1 MSSTLLQHRS
11 ASIGVIILLA
21 ATAFVRP
28 SEASTSSDW
37 LPHPAG
43 ATWTYQWTDS
53 VYSTTPTTEQV
64 TVDSSTANSFVL
76 AWTTDGLGNP
86 DAAQTGNGTFSF
98 QETNNGLD
106 ATDWSSTPPPASFPV
121 LCASAS
127 SCGNSLA
134 DTWYD
139 VIWGSRTPLLSEP
152 LIKGTTWS
160 STGGASNDVT
170 GTSTYLGQERISV
183 PAFSAPVTAAKVRTE
198 ITQTGALG
206 DPYGSGIRTV
216 WWVWGVGPVKV
227 VFAHSGGTGAP
238 VTTSVL
244 ESTTLTPPAAP
255 PDDDFFPFVKGQK
268 ATYRWTNSK
277 HLPKPVVEQ
286 VTTTAVSNGS
296 AELTVSS
303 VSGPIQVQGIY
314 GYTLR
319 LDGLTGIWSTT
330 DSQSLAKL
338 PPLGPK
344 ALPPSR
350 RRHIV
355 TPLDLLNFGFNPIM
369 PAYPQAGD
377 TWTAAPTGR
386 DFQFFGVTGTS
397 RVLGMQT
404 VKVPAGTFRA
414 LAIRTTLTQP
424 GFPFGSGTR
433 TTWLAPGRG
442 LVKLVFRHG
451 DGSVSEV
458 DLLK

>member
-1 MSSTLLQHRS
+1 MSFGFTPRRALPVL
-11 ASIGVIILLA
+11 LLA
-21 ATAFVRP
+21 VAATVLADAAGAR
-28 SEASTSSDW
+28 ASGW

-53 VYSTTPTTEQV
+53 VYDPSPTLENV
-64 TVDSSTANSFVL
+64 SVSSQQGSSFVL
-76 AWTTDGLGNP
+76 SWATDDADNPP
-86 DAAQTGNGTFSF
+86 DAPSGSGTITM
-98 QETNNGLD
+98 QETNNGLNV
-106 ATDWSSTPPPASFPV
+106 ADWSSTPPPASFPV
-121 LCASAS
+121 LCTSAAQ
-127 SCGNSLA
+127 CGNSLA
-134 DTWYD
+134 STWYD
-139 VIWGSRTPLLSEP
+139 VIWGSRAPLLSEP
-152 LIKGTTWS
+152 LVKGDTWTS
-160 STGGASNDVT
+160 SGGAANDVT
-170 GTSTYLGQERISV
+170 STSRYLGQEKITV
-183 PAFSAPVTAAKVRTE
+183 PAFQAPVTADKVRTE

-206 DPYGSGIRTV
+206 DPYGSGVRTV
-216 WWVWGVGPVKV
+216 WWVWGIGPVKV
-227 VFAHSGGTGAP
+227 VFAHAGGSGAP

-244 ESTTLTPPAAP
+244 QSTSLTPPAP
-255 PDDDFFPFVKGQK
+255 PTDDDFFPFVKGK
-268 ATYRWTNSK
+268 TATYRWTNAR
-277 HLPKPVVEQ
+277 HLAQPVVEA

-296 AELTVSS
+296 AEVSVTS
-303 VSGPIQVQGIY
+303 VSGPIKVQGTY

-355 TPLDLLNFGFNPIM
+355 TPLDLMNFGFNPIM

-377 TWTAAPTGR
+377 TWTAARTGR

-414 LAIRTTLTQP
+414 LAIRTTLMQP

-458 DLLK
+458 ELLK